1 MNTIY
6 RLVFNR
12 ALRVW
17 QVASEL
23 VKGGGGLVGHVPGR
37 QSAALS
43 PLGFALM
50 CSLGWVSL
58 GTPALAQSDARIIS
72 DPNAPG
78 RERPTMVT
86 APNGVPM
93 VNITTPSA
101 AGVSRNRYS
110 QFDVGRDG
118 VILNN
123 ARGQVQTQLGGWVQ
137 GNPWLATG
145 SARVILNEVNGPASR
160 LNGYVEV
167 AGQRAE
173 VIIANPAGI
182 QVNGGGFLNAS
193 RVTLTTGTP
202 MFTGAGALEGYRVT
216 GGAIQIDGDGLDT
229 SRADY
234 TDLITRSL
242 QVNAGIWANQ
252 LQATLGNNV
261 VSADHSQASATAASG
276 EAPAFALDVGALGGM
291 FANKIWLVGNEH
303 GVGVRNAGSIGA
315 QAGELVVTVDGRLEN
330 TGALQSRQNMRVQ
343 ASGDLANGGTI
354 AAKREVAITAG
365 GTLDNSGGTLNAQR
379 LQVEAHGLRNHGG
392 AIEQTGAQALALKA
406 DAASNR
412 SNGLL
417 GALDAVASGGNGSSV
432 GSGTSPG
439 NGGGTPGTG
448 TPGTPGTGGGNGGSA
463 GTPTSPE
470 PPLAEGLIA
479 IAGTLD
485 NDGGSI
491 SNGGTVSLVAR
502 NGLDNSGGHLG
513 VSALQ
518 AGGELRNDGGMLQV
532 HGDAALQVGL
542 LSNQKG
548 ALSVAGDLWLD
559 TQSLDN
565 RGGELRHAGKAA
577 SSWTVQ
583 GLFNNDGGLLAT
595 NATQLALRAGQ
606 VGNAGGRI
614 EHAGGDGLAL
624 GTGDWAG
631 SGGRLSTLGRL
642 QWSAGNADLRN
653 GSLSAAGFE
662 ILAATLDNR
671 GGSLLSLG
679 SGASS
684 VKATTLDNS
693 ARGTLAGN
701 GDLALVATT
710 LDNSNGLVQQAGTGI
725 LSVQADTLRGSEGRL
740 LSNGALVL
748 SGGELDVSGGTTSA
762 QSVQIHAGALRNRQ
776 GQIVSQGVS
785 ALALDVRDAFDNQG
799 GQIVGNGGLRIDAGR
814 IDNQKGTLQSA
825 GTQGV
830 ALTVRD
836 SLDNTGGAISG
847 NGQVQLQVGSL
858 LNQGGKVLAAGSG
871 ALQVLA
877 RELLDNSN
885 GGRLAGTGDVQL
897 QAARLDNR
905 GGPDPQ
911 PVVADAGRGRACA
924 RRRQHYP
931 GRAHCHRCAALGQ
944 HRWQPQRDRQ
954 RRAAAARGAG
964 RGQQWRHDRRQ
975 RGTGCAG
982 R

>member
-1 MNTIY
+1 MNSIY

-23 VKGGGGLVGHVPGR
+23 VKGGGGLVGQVAGR
-37 QSAALS
+37 QTAAVS

-50 CSLGWVSL
+50 CALGWVSL
-58 GTPALAQSDARIIS
+58 APLAQAQSGGHIVS

-78 RERPTMVT
+78 RERPTVVT

-101 AGVSRNRYS
+101 GGVSRNRYS
-110 QFDVGRDG
+110 QFDVGREG

-202 MFTGAGALEGYRVT
+202 VFSGSGSLEGYRVS
-216 GGAIQIDGDGLDT
+216 GGAIEVNGDGLDA

-242 QVNAGIWANQ
+242 KVNAGIWANQ

-261 VSADHSQASATAASG
+261 VSADHSQVNAAAASG
-276 EAPAFALDVGALGGM
+276 DAPTFALDVGALGGM

-330 TGALQSRQNMRVQ
+330 TGALQSLQNVRVHS
-343 ASGDLANGGTI
+343 SGDLANAGTI
-354 AAKREVAITAG
+354 AATREAAITSG
-365 GTLDNSGGTLNAQR
+365 GTLDNSGGKLNAQR
-379 LQVEAHGLRNHGG
+379 LQLQAQALRNHGG
-392 AIEQTGAQALALKA
+392 AIEQTGVQALSLNAGSV
-406 DAASNR
+406 SNR
-412 SNGLL
+412 SEGLI
-417 GALDAVASGGNGSSV
+417 GALDAVASGGSGGTPS
-432 GSGTSPG
+432 SGTSPG
-439 NGGGTPGTG
+439 SGGTPGTGAPGTGTPGTG
-448 TPGTPGTGGGNGGSA
+448 TPGTPGTGTGG
-463 GTPTSPE
+463 GTPVTPAV
-470 PPLAEGLIA
+470 PLAAGVLD

-491 SNGGTVSLVAR
+491 SNGGRVSLVAG
-502 NGLDNSGGHLG
+502 NGLDNSGGRLG
-513 VSALQ
+513 VAS
-518 AGGELRNDGGMLQV
+518 LRATGDLNNDGGTLQV
-532 HGDAALQVGL
+532 HGDAALRLGT

-548 ALSVAGDLWLD
+548 ALSVAGTLQLQ

-565 RGGELRHAGKAA
+565 RAGELRHAGSAESA
-577 SSWTVQ
+577 WTVQ
-583 GLFNNDGGLLAT
+583 GAFNNEGGLLAT
-595 NATQLALRAGQ
+595 NAERLTLGAGR
-606 VGNAGGRI
+606 VFNAGGRI
-614 EHAGGDGLAL
+614 EHAGNGGLL
-624 GTGDWAG
+624 LTTGDWTGA
-631 SGGRLSTLGRL
+631 GGRLSTLGRL
-642 QWSAGNADLRN
+642 DWTVGNADVRN
-653 GSLSAAGFE
+653 GTLTAAQFQIVAG
-662 ILAATLDNR
+662 TLDNR

-679 SGASS
+679 NQGSMLRAGTLDNSAGGT
-684 VKATTLDNS
+684 VAGNGELHLTATTLDNS
-693 ARGTLAGN
+693 KGLLQQAGN
-701 GDLALVATT
+701 GALRVH
-710 LDNSNGLVQQAGTGI
+710 
-725 LSVQADTLRGSEGRL
+725 ADTLRGSEGRL
-740 LSNGALVL
+740 LSNGDL
-748 SGGELDVSGGTTSA
+748 SLTGGQLDVSGGITSA
-762 QSVQIHAGALRNRQ
+762 QSVQIQADGLRNAG
-776 GQIVSQGVS
+776 GQIVSLGNS
-785 ALALDVRDAFDNQG
+785 ELALELGGTFDNQG
-799 GQIVGNGGLRIDAGR
+799 GQVLGNAGLRIDAGR

-825 GTQGV
+825 GSQG
-830 ALTVRD
+830 ATLTVRD
-836 SLDNTGGAISG
+836 DLDNSAGAISG
-847 NGQVQLQVGSL
+847 NGQLQLHVGSL

-871 ALQVLA
+871 LLQVQA

-885 GGRLAGTGDVQL
+885 GGRLAGTGDVLL

-905 GGPDPQ
+905 SGAIEHAGSGTLQ
-911 PVVADAGRGRACA
+911 IRADALQGA
-924 RRRQHYP
+924 
-931 GRAHCHRCAALGQ
+931 
-944 HRWQPQRDRQ
+944 
-954 RRAAAARGAG
+954 AG
-964 RGQQWRHDRRQ
+964 RILS
-975 RGTGCAG
+975 
-982 R
+982 

>member
-58 GTPALAQSDARIIS
+58 VTPALAQSDARIIS

-276 EAPAFALDVGALGGM
+276 EAPTFALDVGALGGM

-330 TGALQSRQNMRVQ
+330 TGALQSRQNVRVQ

-354 AAKREVAITAG
+354 AATREVAITAG

-379 LQVEAHGLRNHGG
+379 LQVEAQGLRNHGG
-392 AIEQTGAQALALKA
+392 AIEQTGAQALAVKA

-417 GALDAVASGGNGSSV
+417 GALDAVASGGNGSS
-432 GSGTSPG
+432 
-439 NGGGTPGTG
+439 
-448 TPGTPGTGGGNGGSA
+448 
-463 GTPTSPE
+463 
-470 PPLAEGLIA
+470 
-479 IAGTLD
+479 
-485 NDGGSI
+485 
-491 SNGGTVSLVAR
+491 
-502 NGLDNSGGHLG
+502 
-513 VSALQ
+513 
-518 AGGELRNDGGMLQV
+518 
-532 HGDAALQVGL
+532 
-542 LSNQKG
+542 
-548 ALSVAGDLWLD
+548 
-559 TQSLDN
+559 
-565 RGGELRHAGKAA
+565 
-577 SSWTVQ
+577 
-583 GLFNNDGGLLAT
+583 
-595 NATQLALRAGQ
+595 
-606 VGNAGGRI
+606 
-614 EHAGGDGLAL
+614 
-624 GTGDWAG
+624 
-631 SGGRLSTLGRL
+631 
-642 QWSAGNADLRN
+642 
-653 GSLSAAGFE
+653 
-662 ILAATLDNR
+662 
-671 GGSLLSLG
+671 
-679 SGASS
+679 
-684 VKATTLDNS
+684 
-693 ARGTLAGN
+693 
-701 GDLALVATT
+701 
-710 LDNSNGLVQQAGTGI
+710 
-725 LSVQADTLRGSEGRL
+725 
-740 LSNGALVL
+740 
-748 SGGELDVSGGTTSA
+748 
-762 QSVQIHAGALRNRQ
+762 
-776 GQIVSQGVS
+776 
-785 ALALDVRDAFDNQG
+785 
-799 GQIVGNGGLRIDAGR
+799 
-814 IDNQKGTLQSA
+814 
-825 GTQGV
+825 
-830 ALTVRD
+830 
-836 SLDNTGGAISG
+836 
-847 NGQVQLQVGSL
+847 
-858 LNQGGKVLAAGSG
+858 AGSG
-871 ALQVLA
+871 AVA
-877 RELLDNSN
+877 RQWRWNTRNRHAGNAGNRRRQWRL
-885 GGRLAGTGDVQL
+885 GGYADVAG
-897 QAARLDNR
+897 AALGR
-905 GGPDPQ
+905 GPDRHRRY
-911 PVVADAGRGRACA
+911 AGQ
-924 RRRQHYP
+924 RRRQH
-931 GRAHCHRCAALGQ
+931 Q
-944 HRWQPQRDRQ
+944 Q
-954 RRAAAARGAG
+954 RRHGVTGRTQRSRQQRRSPGSERSAG
-964 RGQQWRHDRRQ
+964 RG
-975 RGTGCAG
+975 
-982 R
+982 